1 MIIFVE
7 ILTGKLIKIEV
18 EPSDTIENLKDKV
31 KCKEGIPAEDQNYV
45 FADKKLEDEKTLED
59 YNIQEESKLYLVL
72 IRGCRLPP
80 IYINYE
86 GKKTEMRICI
96 CHGVKFLKEQIEKQF
111 KIKPEFQVLR
121 LNGEILKD
129 KNKKNILKNL
139 KSYSII
145 DLINTK
151 PKEDFE
157 VDDNEEYFEVDDIE
171 EDFEVDDNDFKEKY
185 KNELSQLEKK
195 GYCDEILN
203 IEALKLGGGNIEFAI
218 GFLMNAYN

>member
-7 ILTGKLIKIEV
+7 ILNGKLIKIEV
-18 EPSDTIENLKDKV
+18 EPSDTIENIKDKV
-31 KCKEGIPAEDQNYV
+31 QCKEGIPPEDQNYV

-72 IRGCRLPP
+72 MRGCRLPP

-129 KNKKNILKNL
+129 KNNKNVLKNL
-139 KSYSII
+139 KTSSKI
-145 DLINTK
+145 DFINTK
-151 PKEDFE
+151 AK
-157 VDDNEEYFEVDDIE
+157 

-185 KNELSQLEKK
+185 KNELSQLEEM
-195 GYCDEILN
+195 GYCDEIIN

>member
-7 ILTGKLIKIEV
+7 ILNGKLIKIEV
-18 EPSDTIENLKDKV
+18 EPSDTIENIKDKV
-31 KCKEGIPAEDQNYV
+31 QCKEGIPPEDQNYV

-72 IRGCRLPP
+72 MRGCRLPP

-129 KNKKNILKNL
+129 KNNKNVLKNL
-139 KSYSII
+139 KSYSKI

-151 PKEDFE
+151 PK
-157 VDDNEEYFEVDDIE
+157 

-185 KNELSQLEKK
+185 KNELSQLEEM

>member
-7 ILTGKLIKIEV
+7 FFGKLIKIEV
-18 EPSDTIENLKDKV
+18 EPSDTIENIKDKV
-31 KCKEGIPAEDQNYV
+31 KCKEGFPAEDQNYV
-45 FADKKLEDEKTLED
+45 FAGKKLEDEKTLED
-59 YNIQEESKLYLVL
+59 YNIQEESKLCLVL
-72 IRGCRLPP
+72 MRGCRLPP

-96 CHGVKFLKEQIEKQF
+96 CHGVKCLKEQIEKQF

-129 KNKKNILKNL
+129 KNNKNVLKNL
-139 KSYSII
+139 KSYSKI

-157 VDDNEEYFEVDDIE
+157 VDDNE

-185 KNELSQLEKK
+185 KNELSQLEEM

>member
-7 ILTGKLIKIEV
+7 ILNGKLIKIEV
-18 EPSDTIENLKDKV
+18 EPSDTIENIKDKV
-31 KCKEGIPAEDQNYV
+31 QCKEGIPPEDQNYV

-72 IRGCRLPP
+72 MRGCRLPP

-121 LNGEILKD
+121 LNGEILED
-129 KNKKNILKNL
+129 ENSKNVLQNL
-139 KSYSII
+139 KSYSKI

-157 VDDNEEYFEVDDIE
+157 IDE
-171 EDFEVDDNDFKEKY
+171 NDFKEKY
-185 KNELSQLEKK
+185 KSELSQLEEM
-195 GYCDEILN
+195 GYCDEIIN